1 MTRGDD
7 KPGKGLL
14 GWLGRQVGY
23 VTKAVK
29 TDPAVVA
36 KREHV
41 EEKTDANHPG
51 VVFRRTIRDE
61 VRRDVGRND
70 ESRPERGTPIE

>member
-1 MTRGDD
+1 MSQQSD

-23 VTKAVK
+23 VAKAVK
-29 TDPAVVA
+29 TDPAILA

-41 EEKTDANHPG
+41 EEKSDPNHPG
-51 VVFRRTIRDE
+51 VVFRRTVTDE
-61 VRRDVGRND
+61 VRHKVADDKPARTGQKH
-70 ESRPERGTPIE
+70 